1 MFIVILIV
9 LFPLLY
15 FYYIRVKDKVNF
27 KIKEL
32 EKLENKTMVKVK
44 KESII
49 IDYYY
54 FPYFFYVLIAIIIY
68 KLLLFFIR

>member
-32 EKLENKTMVKVK
+32 EKLENKTMIKVK

-49 IDYYY
+49 INYYY
-54 FPYFFYVLIAIIIY
+54 FPYFFYVLIAIIKY
-68 KLLLFFIR
+68 